1 MQTNHQS
8 IDCSVGR
15 MEQVAY
21 RFRRSL
27 RSSLPPL
34 TTGIAYYLAA
44 MFALF
49 LTQGSVGIATLWP
62 GSGILLAALMM
73 APLRQAPWHILA
85 ATIASVVANV
95 GAGNAGWVAIAFT
108 AANMIESALGA
119 WLLSRG
125 GSARICFTDPGDL
138 RRFSVIA
145 ASTAALGATI
155 ATLAGPAPSGY
166 FWFSWFATDLLGIL
180 VVAPLLLI
188 VRQTL
193 RYRRSRQHGTA
204 PGMQEHCAV
213 FALVAVVAGATFA
226 QTSYPLL
233 FVPMLAVLFA
243 AFRIGPLGA
252 AGGVLIVAVISSVA
266 LSLGSGPPALVHAGA
281 LVRSIFLQLYLVALF
296 AGALPVAALLATRAK
311 LQARLAEKMRLLQLA
326 ESAANVGHW
335 RLDTGTGT
343 VTWSAQVFRIHGID
357 GDVPPALDAAINA
370 YHPEDRALV
379 SERIE
384 AAIAG
389 RRGFVFT
396 ARIVRPGGE
405 IRHVLSRGEIDGRD
419 DDDPPGLF
427 GIIQDITAQV
437 AHETALEAARVRA
450 EEAAAH
456 ATIMAETDQ
465 LTGIA
470 NRRRT
475 ALVLDEAVRDAVQQ
489 DRRVSV
495 AMFDV
500 DHFKRINDQFGHHG
514 GDRVLQRVAV
524 DAGGQLR
531 ATDTLG
537 RFGGEE
543 FVIILP
549 DAGADAAMAVGERV
563 RRAVEAGGRDPCVTI
578 SIGVAE
584 LAPGEDAEGL
594 LRRADA
600 ALYVAKREGRN
611 ALRLAA

>member
-1 MQTNHQS
+1 MK
-8 IDCSVGR
+8 
-15 MEQVAY
+15 QVVH
-21 RFRRSL
+21 RFRAGSRSFAA
-27 RSSLPPL
+27 PIA
-34 TTGIAYYLAA
+34 TGIAYYLV
-44 MFALF
+44 ALLALS
-49 LTQGSVGIATLWP
+49 LTRGSAGIATLWP
-62 GSGILLAALMM
+62 GSGILFAALLMTRR
-73 APLRQAPWHILA
+73 RQAGWHIA
-85 ATIASVVANV
+85 AAAIASIAANL
-95 GAGNAGWVAIAFT
+95 GAGNGWGMAAAFT
-108 AANMIESALGA
+108 VANMTEASVGA
-119 WLLSRG
+119 WLLTRS
-125 GSARICFTDPGDL
+125 GSTRLCFTDPGDL
-138 RRFSVIA
+138 RRLSLAAAIGA
-145 ASTAALGATI
+145 ASSATI
-155 ATLAGPAPSGY
+155 ATLLGPARTGE
-166 FWFSWFATDLLGIL
+166 FWFSWFATVLLGIL
-180 VVAPLLLI
+180 VVTPLMLI
-188 VRQTL
+188 VGQALRRRQPV
-193 RYRRSRQHGTA
+193 GTPRLVGERA
-204 PGMQEHCAV
+204 AV
-213 FALVAVVAGATFA
+213 FLLVAAVASVTFA
-226 QTSYPLL
+226 QHSYPIL

-243 AFRIGPLGA
+243 AFRIGPAGA
-252 AGGVLIVAVISSVA
+252 AGGVLIVAIVSSVA
-266 LSLGSGPPALVHAGA
+266 LSAHSGPPALIHAGP
-281 LVRSIFLQLYLVALF
+281 LVRSIFLQFYLLALF
-296 AGALPVAALLATRAK
+296 AAALPVAALLAMRAK

-326 ESAANVGHW
+326 ETAANVGHW
-335 RLDTGTGT
+335 RLDTGSGT
-343 VTWSAQVFRIHGID
+343 ITWSAQVFRIHGID
-357 GDVPPALDAAINA
+357 GDVPPALDAAIEA

-384 AAIAG
+384 AAIAE
-389 RRGFVFT
+389 RCGFVFT
-396 ARIVRPGGE
+396 ARIVRPDGE
-405 IRHVLSRGEIDGRD
+405 IRHVLSRGEIDGRA

-475 ALVLDEAVRDAVQQ
+475 ALMLDEAVRDAVRQG
-489 DRRVSV
+489 RRVSV

-514 GDRVLQRVAV
+514 GDRVLQRVAA

-531 ATDTLG
+531 ATDMLG